1 MIMSYQLYTDA
12 TADFCPE
19 MAAPYA
25 EIKVIP
31 MELTVG
37 EEPHTYGPGGDL
49 TVKDFYEALRGGK
62 FASTSQI
69 NPVVYEEAFRKT
81 LEEGKDILYLCFSSG
96 LSSTYQ
102 SVQIA
107 VKDLEEEFPERKI
120 VCIDT
125 LCASVGE
132 GFLVREAARLQSEGL
147 SMEELADWVMAHRLD
162 ICHWFT
168 VDMFDHL
175 RHGGRVSAAAAA
187 IGTVLQIKPMLH
199 VSNDGKRGGGEA
211 PRPEKSYGHAA
222 GLHEKRLESGNQS
235 AGSHRPWRLSGEG
248 RAFKIHGSEGISQC
262 GDFYHPHRADHR
274 FPHRS
279 GHAGIDLLGNQSL
292 RSLKNEL

>member
-1 MIMSYQLYTDA
+1 MSYQLYTDA

-69 NPVVYEEAFRKT
+69 NPVVYEEAFRK
-81 LEEGKDILYLCFSSG
+81 I
-96 LSSTYQ
+96 
-102 SVQIA
+102 
-107 VKDLEEEFPERKI
+107 LEEEFPERKI

-199 VSNDGKRGGGEA
+199 VSNDGKLEVVEKPRGQKKAMAMQLDYMKKGWNPGIS
-211 PRPEKSYGHAA
+211 PLVLIGHGDCPEKAELLKSMVQKEFPNAEIFTTPIGPII
-222 GLHEKRLESGNQS
+222 
-235 AGSHRPWRLSGEG
+235 GSHTGPGMLALIYWGTNR
-248 RAFKIHGSEGISQC
+248 
-262 GDFYHPHRADHR
+262 
-274 FPHRS
+274 
-279 GHAGIDLLGNQSL
+279 
-292 RSLKNEL
+292 

>member
-1 MIMSYQLYTDA
+1 MSYQLYTDA

-102 SVQIA
+102 SVPIA

-175 RHGGRVSAAAAA
+175 RH
-187 IGTVLQIKPMLH
+187 
-199 VSNDGKRGGGEA
+199 
-211 PRPEKSYGHAA
+211 
-222 GLHEKRLESGNQS
+222 
-235 AGSHRPWRLSGEG
+235 
-248 RAFKIHGSEGISQC
+248 
-262 GDFYHPHRADHR
+262 
-274 FPHRS
+274 
-279 GHAGIDLLGNQSL
+279 
-292 RSLKNEL
+292 

>member
-1 MIMSYQLYTDA
+1 MSYQLYTDA

-25 EIKVIP
+25 QIRVIP

-37 EEPHTYGPGGDL
+37 EEAHTYGPGGDL
-49 TVKDFYEALRGGK
+49 TVKAFYEELRNGK
-62 FASTSQI
+62 YASTSQI
-69 NPVVYEEAFRKT
+69 NPAIYEEAFRKT

-102 SVQIA
+102 SAQIA
-107 VKDLEEEFPERKI
+107 VRDLEEDFPERKI
-120 VCIDT
+120 ICIDT
-125 LCASVGE
+125 LCGSVGE
-132 GFLVREAARLQSEGL
+132 GFLVREAARLQSGGY
-147 SMEELADWVMAHRLD
+147 SMEDLADWVTAHRLD

-199 VSNDGKRGGGEA
+199 ISDDGKLEVVEKPRGQKKAMALQLDYMKKGWNPAISPLVLIGYA
-211 PRPEKSYGHAA
+211 DCPDNAD
-222 GLHEKRLESGNQS
+222 LLEDFFFNDTATTEIYTTPIGPII
-235 AGSHRPWRLSGEG
+235 GSHTGPGMLALIYWGTNR
-248 RAFKIHGSEGISQC
+248 
-262 GDFYHPHRADHR
+262 
-274 FPHRS
+274 
-279 GHAGIDLLGNQSL
+279 
-292 RSLKNEL
+292 

>member
-1 MIMSYQLYTDA
+1 MSYQLYTDA

-25 EIKVIP
+25 QIRVIP

-37 EEPHTYGPGGDL
+37 EEAHTYGPGGDL
-49 TVKDFYEALRGGK
+49 TVKAFYEELRNGK
-62 FASTSQI
+62 YASTSQI
-69 NPVVYEEAFRKT
+69 NPAIYEEAFRKT

-102 SVQIA
+102 SAQIA
-107 VKDLEEEFPERKI
+107 VRDLEEDFPERKI
-120 VCIDT
+120 ICIDT
-125 LCASVGE
+125 LCGSVGE
-132 GFLVREAARLQSEGL
+132 GFLVREAARLQSGGY
-147 SMEELADWVMAHRLD
+147 SMENLADWVTAHRLD

-199 VSNDGKRGGGEA
+199 VSNDGKLEVVEKPRGQKKA
-211 PRPEKSYGHAA
+211 MALQLDYMKKA
-222 GLHEKRLESGNQS
+222 GTRRSVRWFSSVTVTVRRRQS
-235 AGSHRPWRLSGEG
+235 
-248 RAFKIHGSEGISQC
+248 F
-262 GDFYHPHRADHR
+262 
-274 FPHRS
+274 
-279 GHAGIDLLGNQSL
+279 
-292 RSLKNEL
+292 

>member
-1 MIMSYQLYTDA
+1 MSYQLYTDA

-69 NPVVYEEAFRKT
+69 SPVVYEEAFRKT

-168 VDMFDHL
+168 VDTFEHL
-175 RHGGRVSAAAAA
+175 KHGGRVSGAAAMM
-187 IGTVLQIKPMLH
+187 GTLLQIKPMLH
-199 VSNDGKRGGGEA
+199 VSMEGKLDVAEKPRGAKRALAAQLARMKKGWTPEEGKLIVVGHGDCIDRAQELAEQVKTLYPDTEIYIA
-211 PRPEKSYGHAA
+211 PIGPII
-222 GLHEKRLESGNQS
+222 
-235 AGSHRPWRLSGEG
+235 GSHTGPGMLALIFWGTER
-248 RAFKIHGSEGISQC
+248 
-262 GDFYHPHRADHR
+262 
-274 FPHRS
+274 
-279 GHAGIDLLGNQSL
+279 
-292 RSLKNEL
+292 

>member
-1 MIMSYQLYTDA
+1 MSYQLYTDA

-25 EIKVIP
+25 QIRVIP

-37 EEPHTYGPGGDL
+37 EEAHTYGPGGDL
-49 TVKDFYEALRGGK
+49 TVKAFYEELRNGK
-62 FASTSQI
+62 YASTSQI
-69 NPVVYEEAFRKT
+69 NPAIYEEAFRKT

-102 SVQIA
+102 SAQIA
-107 VKDLEEEFPERKI
+107 VRDLEEDFPERKI
-120 VCIDT
+120 ICIDT
-125 LCASVGE
+125 LCGSVGE
-132 GFLVREAARLQSEGL
+132 GFLVREAARLQSGGY
-147 SMEELADWVMAHRLD
+147 SMENLADWVTAHRLD

-199 VSNDGKRGGGEA
+199 DSNDGKLELVEKPRGQKKAMALQLDYMKKGWNPAISPLVLIGHGDC
-211 PRPEKSYGHAA
+211 PEKAELLKAMVQKEFPTAEIYTTPIGPII
-222 GLHEKRLESGNQS
+222 
-235 AGSHRPWRLSGEG
+235 GSHTGPGMLALIYWGTNR
-248 RAFKIHGSEGISQC
+248 
-262 GDFYHPHRADHR
+262 
-274 FPHRS
+274 
-279 GHAGIDLLGNQSL
+279 
-292 RSLKNEL
+292 